1 MIILHIFHLSKLA
14 TVLVTVLATGS
25 KHLVF
30 IYNTILVQEIVWWA
44 PLEIPWKALECI
56 VLMAQSGDFGVESIY
71 HEKTGKITYTL
82 TRSRPAYK
90 SLA

>member
-1 MIILHIFHLSKLA
+1 M
-14 TVLVTVLATGS
+14 
-25 KHLVF
+25 
-30 IYNTILVQEIVWWA
+30 
-44 PLEIPWKALECI
+44 EIPWKALECI